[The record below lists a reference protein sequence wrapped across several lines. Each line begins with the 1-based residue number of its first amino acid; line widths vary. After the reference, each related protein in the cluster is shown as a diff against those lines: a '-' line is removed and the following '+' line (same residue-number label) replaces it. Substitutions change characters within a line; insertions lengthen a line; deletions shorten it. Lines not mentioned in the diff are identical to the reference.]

1 MIQRPPQC
9 DSIFN
14 FFLFL
19 GLLNPL
25 LFFSCFFVS
34 FTLLC
39 FFVLWS
45 VSFSYV
51 FFPALW
57 LPIRNTLLNSP
68 ALLLSSR
75 FWSAPDFWK
84 TSIFLLISTAA
95 SSSFSYSLRDFFLSE
110 LGLCG
115 CQGTHLLPQ
124 SYSIVIA
131 CRLPNTAFVLSN
143 ALQKLFCIAILLSL
157 VSLQFFFCKFD
168 SLCLFLLALVFG
180 TCPSMLSYVI
190 IFCTLFFLLPLCNC
204 IVPLLLNNCNSF
216 I

>member
-143 ALQKLFCIAILLSL
+143 ALQKLFLYCYTFIFGISTILLL
-157 VSLQFFFCKFD
+157 QIRFVVSLSSGSCLWYLSID
-168 SLCLFLLALVFG
+168 VILCNHLLYLVF
-180 TCPSMLSYVI
+180 
-190 IFCTLFFLLPLCNC
+190 LFFLCV
-204 IVPLLLNNCNSF
+204 IV
-216 I
+216 